1 MKNKEKNVTLVVLAG
16 IPGTGKTTIFKKIRS
31 KLETKRQFRYKL
43 VRGVMNEKGDHVL
56 GVYDGSAFE
65 GSDKLSMAV
74 QPDLI
79 KFVNLL
85 ESKGKPVTIYAE
97 GDRVTNSSFI
107 EKFED
112 QVNLFVVE
120 SDFVEQFREKR
131 GIKQD
136 EKFKKAKRTKVDG
149 LIKKFSHEIVRNQEE
164 DDPERIAELLC
175 HYSKA

>member
-1 MKNKEKNVTLVVLAG
+1 MKSKQKNVTLVVLAG
-16 IPGTGKTTIFKKIRS
+16 IPGTGKTTIFRKVRSTLKTKKP
-31 KLETKRQFRYKL
+31 FRYKL
-43 VRGVMNEKGDHVL
+43 VRGVMNDEGDHVL

-97 GDRVTNSSFI
+97 GDRVTNASFI
-107 EKFED
+107 EEFQD

-149 LIKKFSHEIVRNQEE
+149 LIKKFSPEIVRNQNEL
-164 DDPERIAELLC
+164 DPDRIAELLC
-175 HYSKA
+175 QYSRA